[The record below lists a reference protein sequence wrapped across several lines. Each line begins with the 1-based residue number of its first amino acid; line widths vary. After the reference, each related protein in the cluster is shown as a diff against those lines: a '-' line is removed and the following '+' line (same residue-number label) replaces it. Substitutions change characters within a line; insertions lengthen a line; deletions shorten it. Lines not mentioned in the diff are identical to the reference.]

1 MKFLAFF
8 GHINIDVKISV
19 PRLPMREESVGVKNV
34 SNEFAG
40 TAGNFAFVA
49 AALGLSFDL
58 YSKVGSLT
66 HNDYINELRRRKIN
80 IDHVE
85 IENSM
90 GPICY
95 IPTDGNEQVAYMY
108 QGPMDSWRPSLSFDY
123 NYKYVHLGTG
133 PSDEYQKIAA
143 NNEKSRIVFDPGQ
156 EIWYLYNK
164 DKIIDI
170 MSRSYISMFNKNEFN
185 YLKSMTGLSEHE
197 LNNLSDYIIVTMG
210 SDGASVFHKNNEFH
224 VPAVKSDF
232 IYDTIGAGDSFR
244 AGFYFGIYN
253 NYSINDS
260 VLIGNIVAS
269 IAIRRRIIEFN
280 ENRNNIIKMFN
291 NMKLKQ
297 RV

>member
-19 PRLPMREESVGVKNV
+19 PRLPLKEESVGVNNV

-49 AALGLSFDL
+49 NALGVEFDL
-58 YSKVGSLT
+58 YSKVGSVT
-66 HNDYINELRRRKIN
+66 HMDYIKELNKRGIN
-80 IDHVE
+80 TEHIEIDDS
-85 IENSM
+85 I

-108 QGPMDSWRPSLSFDY
+108 QGPMDSWKPSETFNYD
-123 NYKYVHLGTG
+123 YKYIHLGTG
-133 PSDEYQKIAA
+133 PSDEYEKIARE
-143 NNEKSRIVFDPGQ
+143 NKKSKVVFDPGQ

-164 DKIIDI
+164 DKIINI

-185 YLKSMTGLSEHE
+185 YLKSLTGLSEYD
-197 LNNLSDYIIVTMG
+197 LSDLCDYIIVTMG
-210 SDGASVFHKNNEFH
+210 SDGASVFHNKNEFH
-224 VPAVKSDF
+224 VPAVKPDF

-244 AGFYFGIYN
+244 AGFYLGIQKNYN
-253 NYSINDS
+253 INDS

-269 IAIRRRIIEFN
+269 MAIRKRIIEFS
-280 ENRNNIIKMFN
+280 ENKNNVIKIFN
-291 NMKLKQ
+291 DIRLKQ